1 MSSSPSSA
9 GPGKPSNP
17 ADNQPPNPVGAP
29 PISHSDGFDRPPPD
43 FDPKQPRGGF
53 LAGHGQGL
61 VDPANEV
68 DESVEDEIKRKIA
81 ELEQEMGG
89 PVTDEEKERIGN
101 KIRSLREGGWL
112 ESLKLELV
120 GKDSVP
126 IEYFNRIVAE
136 NESSI
141 TKVAQ
146 IAAKADRK
154 VAQKNALIEDLKNMS
169 RTKSGDDAKYLENE
183 ILNDEINDLKAKLTK
198 CQKRGSQL
206 ERKLLGL
213 EDELQQERSKSQ
225 GLEDELQQ
233 EKLKPRESSKDD
245 DALAKCKSR
254 ADDLQRRLDS
264 MQASVMQ
271 CRKTASEQYEKAQ
284 SLLRQMTDSRRRE
297 ESLKDEVRNLRAQN
311 ESLSEAVVPATDL
324 KQLDILRKQ
333 IVRSELDR
341 ANCQAELQSLKNENR
356 DLKNAA
362 TVQGQP
368 GDPEGLRKRITE
380 LEADRENCNDMVRSL
395 REENENLKNI
405 VAVQAEPNDPEGLR
419 DRVVDLLS
427 EVSAR
432 DENIKAL
439 EALLDQ
445 TRNAAPPRWES
456 ANELQARC
464 AELRA
469 QRDMYR
475 DRWAQGVVANDASNL
490 AQFWE
495 AVENT
500 QREFG
505 QLYQGIERLGRI
517 LGLTAGVLDTPA
529 ILDKIIEQVV
539 SSVIEPKETTQ
550 LTILNLRTANSIAQ
564 IRIESLLRDVDRAVL
579 SRTKDE
585 VMVAIKSVNEQEV
598 TKRVEDV
605 TQAYRAHRGA
615 ILGHIFNARI
625 EFLDLAERSG
635 DRDAIEA
642 LVDQFLQATS
652 LPRIS

>member
-9 GPGKPSNP
+9 GPGKPSNS
-17 ADNQPPNPVGAP
+17 ADNQPPNPAGAP
-29 PISHSDGFDRPPPD
+29 PISPSDGFERPPPD

-61 VDPANEV
+61 IDPANEV

-141 TKVAQ
+141 AKVAQ
-146 IAAKADRK
+146 ITAKADRK
-154 VAQKNALIEDLKNMS
+154 NMS
-169 RTKSGDDAKYLENE
+169 RKKSGDDEQYLENV

-198 CQKRGSQL
+198 CQKRGSKL

-225 GLEDELQQ
+225 GLEDKLQQ
-233 EKLKPRESSKDD
+233 EKLKPRESAKDD
-245 DALAKCKSR
+245 DALAKCEGR
-254 ADDLQRRLDS
+254 ADDLQRQLDS
-264 MQASVMQ
+264 MGASVMQ
-271 CRKTASEQYEKAQ
+271 CRKTAYEQYEKAQ
-284 SLLRQMTDSRRRE
+284 SLLQQMSDSRQRE
-297 ESLKDEVRNLRAQN
+297 ESLKDEVRKLRAQN

-324 KQLDILRKQ
+324 NQLDSLRKQ

-341 ANCQAELQSLKNENR
+341 ANCQAELESLKNENR

-395 REENENLKNI
+395 REENENLKRI

-445 TRNAAPPRWES
+445 ARNAAPPRRES

-475 DRWAQGVVANDASNL
+475 DKWAQRVVANDASNL

-517 LGLTAGVLDTPA
+517 LGLADSVLDTPA
-529 ILDKIIEQVV
+529 ILDKIIEQIV

-615 ILGHIFNARI
+615 ILSHIFDARN
-625 EFLDLAERSG
+625 EFLALAEMSG
-635 DRDAIEA
+635 DRYAIEA